1 MWSGNFGRRLGLGL
15 GGLEEE
21 GMACSFGGTFCL
33 LHSDSVGGGWV
44 AGSCSPGFFMTIR
57 LLFWCGFGFGF
68 VFSEAFGAVLGLWSS
83 FGLAIVRVWYGVV
96 VTAVKEDISGLSY
109 CYLLCMS
116 YV

>member
-44 AGSCSPGFFMTIR
+44 AGSCSPG
-57 LLFWCGFGFGF
+57 CFGFGF

>member
-1 MWSGNFGRRLGLGL
+1 MFIWGYFLFVALGFGWWW
-15 GGLEEE
+15 
-21 GMACSFGGTFCL
+21 
-33 LHSDSVGGGWV
+33 VGCRFLFSW
-44 AGSCSPGFFMTIR
+44 FFMTIR

-96 VTAVKEDISGLSY
+96 VTAVEEDISGLSY